1 MDTIKLN
8 TIKIFTLFSG
18 YDSQLMGIINAV
30 KNSKKHFD
38 VELVGWSDNDP
49 DVQRIHNLTFPEYA
63 DRCYPDVTT
72 IEWKQIPFFDILFYS
87 SPCQSA
93 SRSGRREGFEKD
105 SGTKS
110 SLVWAVEKAIACK
123 RPKWLVLENVE
134 GYLDPQNEKT
144 LIKWARTIASYGY
157 VSFFKVLN
165 SADFGIP
172 QNRSRIFMISMR
184 IDNEKDFTFQWPNT
198 KKLTVKPEGL
208 LEDKVDDKYY
218 LSVEMV
224 NTYIDLLRNASDGYT
239 CSVKYK
245 LDYPTKYFSSQF
257 TGKISSTVT
266 PLTKNG
272 AIPTLQTGCGCT
284 NLVAYASCR
293 QEGLPCVVE
302 VWEGEKGILPIEL
315 KAEKPCSQTPK
326 AKKKPKG
333 SEKILSIIDNL
344 EESQY
349 LRIRQL
355 TPKECLRFMGV
366 EDMYIERMLYPYKAL
381 AKEGY
386 TEEQVTSLMTI
397 DGKYR
402 KVSDY
407 ALYGRAGNS
416 IVVDVLTAIF
426 TSLIKQYP
434 NSFGEY
440 CGKSPEE
447 IKALKKREYARRHYE
462 KHKAEVQRKS
472 REYHKQKRMNKL
484 MKPNGNLMSDE
495 EIARIIRVILS
506 STEDVVKQLRVEKKE
521 KGDYSKEVTIQ
532 SEGINMVFSAN
543 TFLGSYPPIS
553 VNLTFNVSVMIG
565 GKEIIRAKVA
575 PIKHRFVYFGYSDYR
590 NESAKFKMDAFYC
603 ENSHLAPLFKSGD
616 TLCIANNNKVAYAKA
631 EILSEKREGE
641 YITRTVRLRKE
652 LGHTETLAYEKGYP
666 EEVATYQVDE
676 STEQYFGGKDSIERV
691 IKSYYVNGEKKHSD
705 VHWFFYTGECTAYD
719 SEVQLAEPLTPEEVL
734 LSLKNKALKT
744 LLDDCRGEFCYGDP
758 RVKTY
763 RKYYLILG
771 EKNIDI
777 IYKDYM
783 KWLKEHCTTYPE
795 DSVSGEFT
803 GIAVDWHGKE
813 ALQPV
818 YDVSGDSV
826 VVKNPSLERMEKRKD

>member
-1 MDTIKLN
+1 MNTKNMN

-38 VELVGWSDNDP
+38 VELVGWSDNAP
-49 DVQRIHNLTFPEYA
+49 EVQLVHNLVFPEYA
-63 DRCYPDVTT
+63 DKCYPDVTK
-72 IEWKQIPFFDILFYS
+72 IDWDMIPFFDILFYS

-110 SLVWAVEKAIACK
+110 SLVWAVERAIACK

-165 SADFGIP
+165 SAGFGIP

-184 IDNEKDFTFQWPNT
+184 VDNEKDFTFQWPEA
-198 KKLTVKPEGL
+198 KKLTVKPEDL
-208 LEDKVDDKYY
+208 LEESVDDKYY

-224 NTYIDLLRNASDGYT
+224 NTYVDLLRNACDGYT
-239 CSVKYK
+239 CSIKHEFNH
-245 LDYPTKYFSSQF
+245 PTKYFSNQF
-257 TGKISSTVT
+257 TRKISSTVT

-302 VWEGEKGILPIEL
+302 VWEGEKGIRPIEL
-315 KAEKPCSQTPK
+315 KDEKPCSQNPK
-326 AKKKPKG
+326 AKKKPYG
-333 SEKILSIIDNL
+333 SKRILSIIDNL
-344 EESQY
+344 KDNQY

-440 CGKSPEE
+440 CGKSPDEV
-447 IKALKKREYARRHYE
+447 KALKKREYARRHYE
-462 KHKAEVQRKS
+462 KHKEEVQRKS
-472 REYHKQKRMNKL
+472 REYHRLKRMSN
-484 MKPNGNLMSDE
+484 
-495 EIARIIRVILS
+495 
-506 STEDVVKQLRVEKKE
+506 
-521 KGDYSKEVTIQ
+521 
-532 SEGINMVFSAN
+532 
-543 TFLGSYPPIS
+543 
-553 VNLTFNVSVMIG
+553 
-565 GKEIIRAKVA
+565 
-575 PIKHRFVYFGYSDYR
+575 H
-590 NESAKFKMDAFYC
+590 
-603 ENSHLAPLFKSGD
+603 
-616 TLCIANNNKVAYAKA
+616 
-631 EILSEKREGE
+631 
-641 YITRTVRLRKE
+641 
-652 LGHTETLAYEKGYP
+652 
-666 EEVATYQVDE
+666 
-676 STEQYFGGKDSIERV
+676 
-691 IKSYYVNGEKKHSD
+691 
-705 VHWFFYTGECTAYD
+705 
-719 SEVQLAEPLTPEEVL
+719 
-734 LSLKNKALKT
+734 
-744 LLDDCRGEFCYGDP
+744 
-758 RVKTY
+758 
-763 RKYYLILG
+763 
-771 EKNIDI
+771 
-777 IYKDYM
+777 
-783 KWLKEHCTTYPE
+783 
-795 DSVSGEFT
+795 
-803 GIAVDWHGKE
+803 
-813 ALQPV
+813 
-818 YDVSGDSV
+818 
-826 VVKNPSLERMEKRKD
+826 

>member
-38 VELVGWSDNDP
+38 VELVGWSDIDP

-63 DRCYPDVTT
+63 DRCYPDVTK
-72 IEWKQIPFFDILFYS
+72 IVWELVHPFDVLFYS

-123 RPKWLVLENVE
+123 RPKWLILENVE

-157 VSFFKVLN
+157 VSFFKVLCA
-165 SADFGIP
+165 ADYGVP
-172 QNRSRIFMISMR
+172 QNRNRIFMISMR
-184 IDNEKDFTFQWPNT
+184 IDNEKDFTFQWPEA
-198 KKLTVKPEGL
+198 KKLTVKPENL
-208 LEDKVDDKYY
+208 LEDNVDDKYY

-224 NTYIDLLRNASDGYT
+224 NTYIDLLRNACDGYT
-239 CSVKYK
+239 CSVKHE
-245 LDYPTKYFSSQF
+245 LDHPTKYFSSQF
-257 TGKISSTVT
+257 TRKISSTIT

-302 VWEGEKGILPIEL
+302 VWEGEKGIQPIEL
-315 KAEKPCSQTPK
+315 KDEKPCNQTPK
-326 AKKKPKG
+326 AKKKPYR
-333 SEKILSIIDNL
+333 SERILSIIDNL
-344 EESQY
+344 KDGQY

-366 EDMYIERMLYPYKAL
+366 EDMYIERMLRPYEAL

-386 TEEQVTSLMTI
+386 TEEQITSLMTI

-402 KVSDY
+402 KVSDN

-472 REYHKQKRMNKL
+472 REYHRLKRMSNNKS
-484 MKPNGNLMSDE
+484 KSDE
-495 EIARIIRVILS
+495 
-506 STEDVVKQLRVEKKE
+506 Q
-521 KGDYSKEVTIQ
+521 
-532 SEGINMVFSAN
+532 
-543 TFLGSYPPIS
+543 
-553 VNLTFNVSVMIG
+553 
-565 GKEIIRAKVA
+565 
-575 PIKHRFVYFGYSDYR
+575 
-590 NESAKFKMDAFYC
+590 
-603 ENSHLAPLFKSGD
+603 
-616 TLCIANNNKVAYAKA
+616 
-631 EILSEKREGE
+631 
-641 YITRTVRLRKE
+641 
-652 LGHTETLAYEKGYP
+652 
-666 EEVATYQVDE
+666 
-676 STEQYFGGKDSIERV
+676 
-691 IKSYYVNGEKKHSD
+691 
-705 VHWFFYTGECTAYD
+705 
-719 SEVQLAEPLTPEEVL
+719 
-734 LSLKNKALKT
+734 
-744 LLDDCRGEFCYGDP
+744 
-758 RVKTY
+758 
-763 RKYYLILG
+763 
-771 EKNIDI
+771 
-777 IYKDYM
+777 
-783 KWLKEHCTTYPE
+783 
-795 DSVSGEFT
+795 
-803 GIAVDWHGKE
+803 
-813 ALQPV
+813 
-818 YDVSGDSV
+818 
-826 VVKNPSLERMEKRKD
+826 